1 MGIDLIETDPEKREQ
16 LLKWQYILNQIAERK
31 VGWEALLKESQTPL
45 HKHPVNRLITTQGGN
60 TLLHLAIL
68 HQKADWVQKL
78 IEDPSLKMRRNGQGL
93 TPLELALFLDRK
105 TCLAHLHPQ
114 TSSSFRTQ
122 PNVSFPDELFEDL
135 EYLSCP
141 VFESEKVFEEVLQ
154 KTRKAKLED
163 AILPEKIWL
172 GVYFDKEIQ
181 KGLHPAVSIRHVD
194 NEVGYGVFAE
204 QRIPPC
210 GYLGEYTGCIQQKAS
225 KLLKDKQ
232 YCVRYSVWNI
242 TRKNFTVDAEKRGN
256 FTRFINHSANPNL
269 GLQSV
274 YWKGI
279 PRMIFVALQ
288 EILPG
293 TQLTF
298 DYGSYFWK
306 ESPQAPRLI

>member
-1 MGIDLIETDPEKREQ
+1 MGIDLIETDPEKRQQ
-16 LLKWQYILNQIAERK
+16 LLKWQQILNQIAETK
-31 VGWEALLKESQTPL
+31 SDWELLLQDPEIPFC
-45 HKHPVNRLITTQGGN
+45 KHPANRLITTEGGH

-68 HQKADWVQKL
+68 QKRADLVQELAK
-78 IEDPSLKMRRNGQGL
+78 DPSLKMRRNGQGL
-93 TPLELALFLDRK
+93 TPLELAQFLDRK
-105 TCLAHLHPQ
+105 ACLPFLQPQ
-114 TSSSFRTQ
+114 ATFPFCSQ
-122 PNVSFPDELFEDL
+122 PNVTFPDDSFEDL
-135 EYLSCP
+135 EYLPYP
-141 VFESEKVFEEVLQ
+141 VFENEKVFQEVLQ
-154 KTRKAKLED
+154 KTKKAKLED
-163 AILPEKIWL
+163 VILPEKIWL

-194 NEVGYGVFAE
+194 TEVGYGVFAE

-210 GYLGEYTGCIQQKAS
+210 GYLGEYTGCIQQRKP
-225 KLLKDKQ
+225 LELQDKV
-232 YCVRYSVWNI
+232 YCVRYSVWNM

-274 YWKGI
+274 YWKGV
-279 PRMIFVALQ
+279 PRMIFIALR

-306 ESPQAPRLI
+306 ESPQAPRLL